1 MMRKNGKS
9 KKTGIFGLRN
19 KIYLCF
25 LVPIVF
31 IILFLGFGTL
41 EVVWNPG
48 QLILCLAYLVHHPM
62 FGEMSE
68 EIAVD

>member
-25 LVPIVF
+25 LVPIAVSWMDR
-31 IILFLGFGTL
+31 
-41 EVVWNPG
+41 E
-48 QLILCLAYLVHHPM
+48 PM
-62 FGEMSE
+62 KN
-68 EIAVD
+68 